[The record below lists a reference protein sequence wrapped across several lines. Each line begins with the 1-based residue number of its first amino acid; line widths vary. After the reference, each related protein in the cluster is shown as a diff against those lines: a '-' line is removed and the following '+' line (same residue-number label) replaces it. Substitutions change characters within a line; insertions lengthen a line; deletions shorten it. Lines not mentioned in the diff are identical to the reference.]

1 MNSTVERPAR
11 IRRRRLGSTIAV
23 AALVLSSLA
32 LGATAA
38 NAYATTGCHLDPQAY
53 DVDSAFYAPEIDA
66 SVAAWNSATD
76 ANMYAS
82 ASAGLKVFAQN
93 DGNTGYDGKATWQC
107 TAFGVNRTSQAWF
120 NLYYSYPQNQR
131 RSVWTH
137 ELGHVMGL
145 HHSGVANSIMNS
157 VSTYTYTNFGTYT
170 PRPDDIAGMNSVY

>member
-11 IRRRRLGSTIAV
+11 SRRRRIGGTIAV
-23 AALVLSSLA
+23 SALVLSSVV

-38 NAYATTGCHLDPQAY
+38 NAYATTGCHLDPQWY
-53 DVDSAFYAPEIDA
+53 DVDSTFYAPEIDA

-76 ANMYAS
+76 ANMSAN

-93 DGNTGYDGKATWQC
+93 DGNTGYDGKSTWQC

-120 NLYYSYPQNQR
+120 NLYYSYPQNKR

-145 HHSGVANSIMNS
+145 SHSGVANSIMNP
-157 VSTYTYTNFGTYT
+157 VSTYTYDNSGTYT
-170 PRPDDIAGMNSVY
+170 PRPDDISGMNSVY